1 MKNLLGSATVMIG
14 LSGLLAAFKALTE
27 ARMVEAPEPWTIA
40 IVIIGS
46 LIVVASG
53 VMNLIA
59 FLKDD

>member
-1 MKNLLGSATVMIG
+1 MIG